1 MIMMLGVVVSAA
13 RVLLAFCMVFTYP
26 MECIVTRH
34 CLLSIV
40 SKIQEGRLD
49 KIFTLV
55 KNEEGSGSSGS
66 ESSESPRSPNIQEFF
81 GGINP
86 MTKNIPQLNGSRN
99 VRDID
104 LHDNIR
110 DDKVSKVQNGEKVF
124 YGFLKRE
131 KSEIK
136 AGDSTDFNSHH
147 KNGNKLDSC
156 PENDNEE
163 VSINFGEGENG
174 HIGDGNGN
182 GNGNV
187 NNDGQFRKIGSGSGS
202 SEGRH
207 GRLKTIECDG
217 DSDDVIHHTS
227 RPNPNRHG
235 MNTLTSI
242 SSTANEKS
250 EIEEKSSNK
259 FSPYT
264 VKERNTVTETSSNF
278 TEIFYQDGDD
288 NMSEECSEENK
299 RRECFSTGKMIRIGK
314 EDNYNINSN
323 INNHKIIQGTM
334 ELLNL
339 GANNNENQ
347 NSKNNCKF
355 NDFEDSVNKIDE
367 TVTRKFPGSGF
378 YYKILATH
386 CSKSIKRN
394 FFPDK
399 NAASR
404 VAVTLLLWGSSVVI
418 ALLFRDLGMVQAL
431 TGTYVTLCYVMCCHD
446 ILSNII
452 SCNIML

>member
-1 MIMMLGVVVSAA
+1 
-13 RVLLAFCMVFTYP
+13 

-55 KNEEGSGSSGS
+55 KNEEGFGSSGS

-99 VRDID
+99 VRDIV
-104 LHDNIR
+104 LHDSIR
-110 DDKVSKVQNGEKVF
+110 DDKISKVQNGKIVF
-124 YGFLKRE
+124 HGFLKRE
-131 KSEIK
+131 KSENK
-136 AGDSTDFNSHH
+136 AGDNTDYSSQH
-147 KNGNKLDSC
+147 KNGNELDSL

-163 VSINFGEGENG
+163 VSIYFGEGDNG
-174 HIGDGNGN
+174 HNGGHNGNGDGNGN
-182 GNGNV
+182 GR
-187 NNDGQFRKIGSGSGS
+187 FKKSGSGSGS

-207 GRLKTIECDG
+207 GRLNNIECDG
-217 DSDDVIHHTS
+217 NGDDVINHTS

-235 MNTLTSI
+235 MNTLTST

-250 EIEEKSSNK
+250 LIEEKSSNK
-259 FSPYT
+259 LSPYK
-264 VKERNTVTETSSNF
+264 VKERNTGTETSSNF
-278 TEIFYQDGDD
+278 TEIFYQDGED

-299 RRECFSTGKMIRIGK
+299 RRECSSTGKLIRIGK
-314 EDNYNINSN
+314 EDDYDINSN
-323 INNHKIIQGTM
+323 DNNHKKIRSNI
-334 ELLNL
+334 ELSNL
-339 GANNNENQ
+339 GTNGNENQ

-355 NDFEDSVNKIDE
+355 NDLEDSVNKIDE

-378 YYKILATH
+378 YYKILATR
-386 CSKSIKRN
+386 CSKSMKRN

-404 VAVTLLLWGSSVVI
+404 VGVTLLLWGSSVVI

-431 TGTYVTLCYVMCCHD
+431 TGTYVTPCHL
-446 ILSNII
+446 LS
-452 SCNIML
+452 

>member
-1 MIMMLGVVVSAA
+1 MSAA

-66 ESSESPRSPNIQEFF
+66 ESSESPRSPKIQKFF
-81 GGINP
+81 GGTNP
-86 MTKNIPQLNGSRN
+86 MTKNFPQLNGSRN

-110 DDKVSKVQNGEKVF
+110 DDKVSKVQNGKKGF
-124 YGFLKRE
+124 HGFLKRE
-131 KSEIK
+131 KSERK
-136 AGDSTDFNSHH
+136 AGDSEDYTQQR
-147 KNGNKLDSC
+147 NGNELDLL

-163 VSINFGEGENG
+163 VSIYFGEGENVHNG
-174 HIGDGNGN
+174 NSNGN
-182 GNGNV
+182 GNGN
-187 NNDGQFRKIGSGSGS
+187 DDSGGRFKKRGSGTRSGS

-207 GRLKTIECDG
+207 GRLNNIECDKDG
-217 DSDDVIHHTS
+217 DDVVNRTS
-227 RPNPNRHG
+227 RPNPNRHD
-235 MNTLTSI
+235 MSTLTST

-250 EIEEKSSNK
+250 EIEEKSNNK
-259 FSPYT
+259 FSPYS
-264 VKERNTVTETSSNF
+264 VKERNTGTETSSNF

-299 RRECFSTGKMIRIGK
+299 RRECSSAGKMIRIGK
-314 EDNYNINSN
+314 GDDYDTNSN
-323 INNHKIIQGTM
+323 NNNHNKIQSNI
-334 ELLNL
+334 ELSNL
-339 GANNNENQ
+339 GANNNGNQ

-378 YYKILATH
+378 YYKILATR

-404 VAVTLLLWGSSVVI
+404 VGVTLLLWGSSVVI

-431 TGTYVTLCYVMCCHD
+431 TGTYVTPRYVMCCH
-446 ILSNII
+446 S
-452 SCNIML
+452 M

>member
-1 MIMMLGVVVSAA
+1 MSAA

-49 KIFTLV
+49 KMFTLV

-86 MTKNIPQLNGSRN
+86 MTKNIPPLNGSRN

-110 DDKVSKVQNGEKVF
+110 DDKVSKVQNGKKVF

-131 KSEIK
+131 KSEK
-136 AGDSTDFNSHH
+136 KTGDNTDFNSHN
-147 KNGNKLDSC
+147 KNGNELDSC

-163 VSINFGEGENG
+163 VSIYFGEGENVHNG
-174 HIGDGNGN
+174 EGDG
-182 GNGNV
+182 
-187 NNDGQFRKIGSGSGS
+187 DGRLRKSGSGSGS
-202 SEGRH
+202 SEGKH
-207 GRLKTIECDG
+207 GRLNNIECDG
-217 DSDDVIHHTS
+217 DGDDVINHTS

-264 VKERNTVTETSSNF
+264 VKERNTGTETSSNF

-299 RRECFSTGKMIRIGK
+299 RRQCSSTGKMIRIGK
-314 EDNYNINSN
+314 EDDYNINSK
-323 INNHKIIQGTM
+323 INNHQKIRSTI
-334 ELLNL
+334 ELSNL
-339 GANNNENQ
+339 GTNNNGIQ

-378 YYKILATH
+378 YYKILATR

-404 VAVTLLLWGSSVVI
+404 VGVTLLLWGSSVVI

-431 TGTYVTLCYVMCCHD
+431 TGTYVTQCFVICCHD
-446 ILSNII
+446 TLSNII
-452 SCNIML
+452 LCYIM